1 MLFAGCDRLMGVV
14 NAHQCSNC
22 DLHLAGDNLTKIVAS
37 FLSRLPCH
45 VKDNVEQMCQL
56 LAAEHR
62 LKGDRDAYEEI

>member
-37 FLSRLPCH
+37 FFRAFL
-45 VKDNVEQMCQL
+45 VMKDNVEQMCQL